1 MRGGRFALTLLLAA
15 LPALTGAAD
24 FLRTEVTHEDS
35 IYRVDFEVRLAA
47 PAPAIHRLLTD
58 YDRLDRL
65 SPRVA
70 ESRRLPARAGG
81 PERLRLVVEVCV
93 WVFCRRLQRV
103 MDIEPRPEGD
113 ILSLAEPKEGDFA
126 HVREQWRIYP
136 EAART
141 RLRYE
146 AEYTPAFFVPP
157 LLGPWLI
164 RHKLHD
170 ELVVVVERLEAL
182 ANERR

>member
-1 MRGGRFALTLLLAA
+1 MHGGLRALTLLLAA
-15 LPALTGAAD
+15 LPASAGAAD
-24 FLRTEVTHEDS
+24 FLRTDVSHDDPL
-35 IYRVDFEVRLAA
+35 YRVNFEVRLKA

-70 ESRRLPARAGG
+70 ESRRLPAAAGK
-81 PERLRLVVEVCV
+81 PERMRLVVEVCV
-93 WVFCRRLQRV
+93 WVFCKNLRRV

-113 ILSLAEPKEGDFA
+113 ILSLADPNEGDFS
-126 HVREQWRIYP
+126 HVREQWKIYP
-136 EAART
+136 EATHT

-157 LLGPWLI
+157 LVGPWLI
-164 RHKLHD
+164 KRKLHD
-170 ELVVVVERLEAL
+170 ELVIVVERLEAL
-182 ANERR
+182 ANER